1 MIIRPM
7 RKEDWLFVAGIYQQG
22 LDSNMASFQTECPLY
37 EAFDASHLSFCRLV
51 MQEKDKIIG
60 WTALSLYSSRSV
72 YRGVAELSIYL
83 VQEARGKGLGFRL
96 LEALIEESE
105 KKGIWTLQAGILSD
119 NSASVRLHEKAG
131 FRLVGKR
138 EQIAQDRTGKWR
150 DIFLYERRSET
161 VGIK

>member
-1 MIIRPM
+1 MIIRSM

-22 LDSNMASFQTECPLY
+22 LDSNMASFQTECPPY

-51 MQEKDKIIG
+51 MQEQDKLIG
-60 WTALSLYSSRSV
+60 WTALSLYSSRFV

-83 VQEARGKGLGFRL
+83 AQEARGKGLGLGL

-105 KKGIWTLQAGILSD
+105 KEGIWTLQAGILSD

-150 DIFLYERRSET
+150 DTFLYERRSET